1 MMTFK
6 KLLAATDFS
15 SSSRHAA
22 DRAARLARQSGAHM
36 QLLHV
41 VSSTALAQ
49 LQQFLGL
56 GSPVEQALIDE
67 TKRALDTLANELAIS
82 CEVAIEASLVQG
94 AVLVEISRQAQAFDA
109 DLVVLGAKGSGFMH
123 RLSLGSTAERLLHK
137 TLRPLL
143 VVKQRAHEPYRR
155 VLVPVDFSQWST
167 SGLDL
172 ARSVAPGA
180 HLVLLHAYEVPF
192 EGKLRVAGVDGV
204 AIDKYRSQAQ
214 QRASQQL
221 HALAAAAGLR
231 PADWTPCVL
240 NGEASSHIVEQEEEQ
255 DCDLTVIGKHG
266 QNMIEELLQG
276 SVTKH
281 VLAESTG
288 DVLVSTLGR
297 M

>member
-1 MMTFK
+1 MM
-6 KLLAATDFS
+6 
-15 SSSRHAA
+15 
-22 DRAARLARQSGAHM
+22 
-36 QLLHV
+36 
-41 VSSTALAQ
+41 
-49 LQQFLGL
+49 
-56 GSPVEQALIDE
+56 
-67 TKRALDTLANELAIS
+67 
-82 CEVAIEASLVQG
+82 
-94 AVLVEISRQAQAFDA
+94 
-109 DLVVLGAKGSGFMH
+109 
-123 RLSLGSTAERLLHK
+123 
-137 TLRPLL
+137 
-143 VVKQRAHEPYRR
+143 
-155 VLVPVDFSQWST
+155 PVDFSQWSA

-192 EGKLRVAGVDGV
+192 EGKLPLAGVDGV

-221 HALAAAAGLR
+221 HAVAAAAGLR

-240 NGEASSHIVEQEEEQ
+240 NGDASSHIVEQEEEQ
-255 DCDLTVIGKHG
+255 DCDLAVIGKHG
-266 QNMIEELLQG
+266 QNMIEELLLG